1 MSNSPG
7 TRLFG
12 MSLSSTT
19 CYLTDVRFSPL
30 SRNKEKKQ

>member
-1 MSNSPG
+1 MSSALDA
-7 TRLFG
+7 RLFG
-12 MSLSSTT
+12 TSLSSTT